1 MANLIKMDLRRL
13 FLSKVFYITMGIV
26 AFLNIVILTAIPLLT
41 KMFAPGAEASVTKLS
56 DIIANPF
63 SIPWMIIAVFISMVS
78 FSYADMANGY
88 IKNIAG
94 QIPRKSDTVVSK
106 FAVIGVHN
114 LIFIAV
120 SSLSMVLGNLIGSAF
135 GTYTI
140 EADPLIM
147 NGVLTLFLKWLLS
160 MAICSILLLLTT
172 GVRNKTLAAIVGVIF
187 GTGTLGLVYMGLSS
201 AVTNIFKTEG
211 FNLAMYMPDGLMGVV
226 NVSANTGVLNTV
238 IVSVVCIALFFALTI
253 RIFNTRDIK

>member
-106 FAVIGVHN
+106 VAVIGVHN

-147 NGVLTLFLKWLLS
+147 NLLKWLLS

-238 IVSVVCIALFFALTI
+238 IVSAVCIALFFALTI

>member
-106 FAVIGVHN
+106 VAVIGVHIHRCIVALN
-114 LIFIAV
+114 
-120 SSLSMVLGNLIGSAF
+120 GSRQP
-135 GTYTI
+135 YR
-140 EADPLIM
+140 LR
-147 NGVLTLFLKWLLS
+147 
-160 MAICSILLLLTT
+160 
-172 GVRNKTLAAIVGVIF
+172 VRNIHDRG
-187 GTGTLGLVYMGLSS
+187 
-201 AVTNIFKTEG
+201 
-211 FNLAMYMPDGLMGVV
+211 
-226 NVSANTGVLNTV
+226 
-238 IVSVVCIALFFALTI
+238 
-253 RIFNTRDIK
+253 

>member
-1 MANLIKMDLRRL
+1 
-13 FLSKVFYITMGIV
+13 
-26 AFLNIVILTAIPLLT
+26 
-41 KMFAPGAEASVTKLS
+41 
-56 DIIANPF
+56 
-63 SIPWMIIAVFISMVS
+63 
-78 FSYADMANGY
+78 
-88 IKNIAG
+88 
-94 QIPRKSDTVVSK
+94 
-106 FAVIGVHN
+106 
-114 LIFIAV
+114 IFIAV

-147 NGVLTLFLKWLLS
+147 NGVLTLLLKWLLS

-238 IVSVVCIALFFALTI
+238 IVSAVCIALFFALTI

>member
-1 MANLIKMDLRRL
+1 MRPRLVDDELVECASGQRSNRFGQRVGQFEGMQGPVHVVAELRPVCGRRNDD
-13 FLSKVFYITMGIV
+13 GH
-26 AFLNIVILTAIPLLT
+26 AI
-41 KMFAPGAEASVTKLS
+41 FA
-56 DIIANPF
+56 
-63 SIPWMIIAVFISMVS
+63 
-78 FSYADMANGY
+78 
-88 IKNIAG
+88 
-94 QIPRKSDTVVSK
+94 Q
-106 FAVIGVHN
+106 
-114 LIFIAV
+114 
-120 SSLSMVLGNLIGSAF
+120 VLGNLIGSAF

-140 EADPLIM
+140 EADPLII
-147 NGVLTLFLKWLLS
+147 NGVLTLLLKWLLS

-238 IVSVVCIALFFALTI
+238 IVSAVCIALFFALTI